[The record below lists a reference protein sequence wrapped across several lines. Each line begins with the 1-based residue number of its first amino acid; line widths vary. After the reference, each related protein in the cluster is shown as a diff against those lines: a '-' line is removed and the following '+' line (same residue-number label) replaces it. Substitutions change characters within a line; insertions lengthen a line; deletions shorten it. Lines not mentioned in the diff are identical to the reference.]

1 MEKLV
6 FASNNVH
13 KLEEIRA
20 ILGTQYDI
28 VSLRDIGCF
37 DEIPETGATI
47 QENALQKAQY
57 VKDRYGLDCFADDT
71 GLECMALDGAP
82 GVHTARYA
90 DEHGHDS
97 DANMRKLLRVLN
109 KKSERSAQFHTS
121 IALIYKGGTYSF
133 DGIVKGTIATEKHGD
148 AGFGY
153 DPIFIPDGYDQTF
166 AELGDD
172 IKNHISHRAKA
183 VQLLKEFLDNK

>member
-97 DANMRKLLRVLN
+97 DANMRKLLRVLS

-133 DGIVKGTIATEKHGD
+133 DGIVKGTIATEKHGG

-153 DPIFIPDGYDQTF
+153 DPIFIPDGYDRTF

>member
-97 DANMRKLLRVLN
+97 DANMRKLLRVLS
-109 KKSERSAQFHTS
+109 KKSDRSAQFHTS

-153 DPIFIPDGYDQTF
+153 DPIFIPDGYDRTF

>member
-28 VSLRDIGCF
+28 VSLRDIGRF

-97 DANMRKLLRVLN
+97 DANMRKLLRVLS

-153 DPIFIPDGYDQTF
+153 DPIFIPDGYDRTF

>member
-13 KLEEIRA
+13 KLEEMRA
-20 ILGTQYDI
+20 ILGERFEI

-37 DEIPETGATI
+37 EELPETGATI

-57 VKDRYGLDCFADDT
+57 VKDHYGFDCFADDT
-71 GLECMALDGAP
+71 GLECEALDGEP

-90 DEHGHDS
+90 DEQGHDS
-97 DANMRKLLRVLN
+97 DANMRKLLHVLS
-109 KKSERSAQFHTS
+109 KKSSRNAQFHTS
-121 IALIYKGGTYSF
+121 IALIYKGGTHLF
-133 DGIVKGTIATEKHGD
+133 DGIVKGTIATERHGD

-153 DPIFIPDGYDQTF
+153 DPIFIPEGYEQTF
-166 AELGDD
+166 AELGED
-172 IKNHISHRAKA
+172 IKNNISHRAKA
-183 VQLLKEFLDNK
+183 VLQLRDFLDKK

>member
-90 DEHGHDS
+90 DERGHDS